1 MTYANLLAEAALYL
15 DRTDL
20 ATQIIKWADLAKRD
34 LERGQ
39 FILDGKPTSINWN
52 CMKKRQTTSSS
63 EAYVTMPTKIKEVR
77 WMKILFET
85 RYYDLV
91 QKSPETALTLYPFVA
106 GTGIPTARPKIYAFF
121 DEHSEIL
128 VRPTPDQSYTYD
140 IGFYAYSDEM
150 TVTDTNWWLSYA
162 YELLLYG
169 TLIQSEP
176 YIFNDPRMAT
186 WKSMYEEG
194 IMKLAKAEKAAAD
207 AGKAMVMQPYLPRQL
222 RSQAEAWD
230 IDVLED

>member
-1 MTYANLLAEAALYL
+1 MTYAALLAEIALYL

-20 ATQIIKWADLAKRD
+20 TTQIVKWADLAKRD

-39 FILDGKPTSINWN
+39 FILDGKPTAVNWN
-52 CMKKRQTTSSS
+52 CMKKRQTTSSA
-63 EAYVTMPTKIKEVR
+63 EAYVTMPSRIKEVR
-77 WMKILFET
+77 WVKILFET
-85 RYYDLV
+85 KYYDLA
-91 QKSPETALTLYPFVA
+91 QKSPEAAITLFPYVS
-106 GTGIPTARPKIYAFF
+106 GTGITTARPKVYAFF
-121 DEHSEIL
+121 DEQSEIL
-128 VRPTPDQSYTYD
+128 VRPTPDQSYAYD

-150 TVTDTNWWLSYA
+150 TSTATNWWLSYS

-169 TLIQSEP
+169 SLIQSEP

-207 AGKAMVMQPYLPRQL
+207 SGKTMVMQPNLPRQL
-222 RSQAEAWD
+222 RSSAEAFD

>member
-1 MTYANLLAEAALYL
+1 MTYAALLAEIALYL

-20 ATQIIKWADLAKRD
+20 TSRIVLWADLAKRD

-39 FILDGKPTSINWN
+39 FILDGKVTAINWN
-52 CMKKRQTTSSS
+52 CMKKRQTTSSD
-63 EAYVTMPTKIKEVR
+63 EAYITMPSKIKEVR

-85 RYYDLV
+85 RYYDLI
-91 QKSPETALTLYPFVA
+91 QKSPENAITLYPFVS
-106 GTGIPTARPKIYAFF
+106 GTGIPTARPKVYAFF
-121 DEHSEIL
+121 DEQTEIL
-128 VRPTPDQSYTYD
+128 VRPSPDQSYTYD
-140 IGFYAYSDEM
+140 IGFYAYSALM
-150 TVTDTNWWLSYA
+150 TDTDTNWWLSNA

-169 TLIQSEP
+169 SLIQSEP

-207 AGKAMVMQPYLPRQL
+207 AGKAMVLQPYLPRQL
-222 RSQAEAWD
+222 RSSAEAFD